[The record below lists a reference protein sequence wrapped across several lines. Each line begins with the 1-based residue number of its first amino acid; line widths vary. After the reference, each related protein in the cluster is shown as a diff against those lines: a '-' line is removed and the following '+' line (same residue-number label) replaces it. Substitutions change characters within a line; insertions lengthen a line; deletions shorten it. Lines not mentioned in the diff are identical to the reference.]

1 VTHNL
6 PIARRNLRRNWI
18 AFFGDYVFFG
28 IGLTFASTTTILPAF
43 AAALTNDKILIGAT
57 SAIWTGGWLL
67 PQIFAAH
74 WLSDKPRKWPIMFWG
89 ELMGRPILAV
99 FVIWLLLAGVRF
111 PALTLVFFFLTIT
124 YFAMT
129 DAVVALAWF
138 DMMGKALAPD
148 TRGRMIGI
156 GQVVTGLAALGAG
169 ALIRFAF
176 SAHGPAFPYNFAL
189 ILGMASLCFT
199 LSEIFCALIVE
210 PPEAVV
216 EVRPSIREF
225 MPQVARLLR
234 SDPAFGRVTLVRLL
248 AGLGALA
255 STFYVLYATQVLNL
269 PPASIGLFAGAATIG
284 TALAGILLGA
294 VADRLGTHRV
304 VQIVTWCQ
312 FAVPVLALLVHFGL
326 FGSAAGLLFPLLYV
340 LLGIFDGSV
349 LLGFLNY
356 VLEISPAGQRP
367 TYMGLTNTLSGLLVL
382 VPLAGGWILEH
393 ASYPLLFA
401 LAAAGTLA
409 GALVALGLPSPRR
422 PVATAAPT
430 GAKDASLPA
439 RPAP

>member
-1 VTHNL
+1 MTHNH
-6 PIARRNLRRNWI
+6 PIARQHLRRNWI

-28 IGLTFASTTTILPAF
+28 IGLTFASTSTILPAF
-43 AAALTNDKILIGAT
+43 AAALTDNKILIGAT

-89 ELMGRPILAV
+89 ELIGRPIFAV
-99 FVIWLLLAGVRF
+99 FVIWLLIAGPRY
-111 PALTLVFFFLTIT
+111 PTLTLIFFFITIT
-124 YFAMT
+124 YFVIT
-129 DAVVALAWF
+129 DAVVALTWF
-138 DMMGKALAPD
+138 DMMGKALAPE

-156 GQVVTGLAALGAG
+156 GQVVTGLGALGAG
-169 ALIRFAF
+169 AIIRYAF
-176 SAHGPAFPYNFAL
+176 SSTGPVFPYNFAL
-189 ILGMASLCFT
+189 ILGMATAAFT
-199 LSEIFCALIVE
+199 LSQISCALIVE
-210 PPEAVV
+210 PPEAVA
-216 EVRPSIREF
+216 EVRPTLRDYL
-225 MPQVARLLR
+225 PQLARLLQEDR
-234 SDPAFGRVTLVRLL
+234 AFSRVTAVRLL
-248 AGLGALA
+248 AGLGTLA
-255 STFYVLYATQVLNL
+255 STFYVLYATQVLSL
-269 PPASIGLFAGAATIG
+269 PAASIGLFAGAATVG
-284 TALAGILLGA
+284 AALAGVLLGF

-312 FAVPVLALLVHFGL
+312 FTVPALALLFHLGV
-326 FGSAAGLLFPLLYV
+326 FGSATGLLFPLLYV

-401 LAAAGTLA
+401 LAAVGTLA
-409 GALVALGLPSPRR
+409 AAILALGLPSPKR
-422 PVATAAPT
+422 PVAATPAQLAE
-430 GAKDASLPA
+430 ASLPP